1 MSLHLRGNSTLG
13 VLVTAPLMLFG
24 GPASA
29 TPIYLNDQNVSIAL
43 GSSHD
48 AQILANPTYGPFA
61 NVVLTQSLANIIDAP
76 SADATEFHNQSTHVW
91 VSGGHLE
98 LDFDF
103 GVEYDLSALHFW
115 NYHSEGYDVD
125 NILFTFFDSGLNQVG
140 ILEVLPLLGNT
151 TGSDSD
157 PIIPETYALSFPS
170 NAQYVNAW
178 LTGSNG
184 QVDFN
189 NIGFTAVLSDPGNG
203 DPDPSNPIP
212 EPGTFLLIGIGL
224 AGMRLGMRRRSV

>member
-13 VLVTAPLMLFG
+13 ILAAAPLMLFG

-43 GSSHD
+43 GNSHD
-48 AQILANPTYGPFA
+48 AQVLANPTYGPFA

-170 NAQYVNAW
+170 NVQYVNAW

-224 AGMRLGMRRRSV
+224 ASMRLGMRRRSV